1 MNHKIILLTIV
12 MITALLLCGSATTK
26 TANSTNTTINFTI
39 NKLVSATPYPDLVV
53 KTITVH
59 STGVKEKPI
68 IVTNSIKNQGN
79 VKAKGLYVNYYL
91 KNTPSNAPIYIGHR
105 YITSLG
111 AGATNTQNTQLNIS
125 TNIPIA
131 SYYIMA
137 YADITN
143 LIKESNE
150 TNNHNYSTTMI
161 NILSTDRPVY
171 ISINII

>member
-1 MNHKIILLTIV
+1 MV
-12 MITALLLCGSATTK
+12 
-26 TANSTNTTINFTI
+26 F
-39 NKLVSATPYPDLVV
+39 Y
-53 KTITVH
+53 
-59 STGVKEKPI
+59 
-68 IVTNSIKNQGN
+68 
-79 VKAKGLYVNYYL
+79 LYYYL
-91 KNTPSNAPIYIGHR
+91 KNTPSNTPIYIGNR
-105 YITSLG
+105 YITRLG